1 MEENQIVISK
11 YLHYFCYL
19 LMMEVFLMGSGQDLH
34 VTGFLTLR
42 MVNFIIAMFI
52 GLRFLILSGEFPKT
66 ILLLVVAFT
75 LPLVLSVMVAHIVG
89 SDMGLV
95 FDDIKPILYFY
106 MIFFYYYVSSSEKII
121 QRAFDI
127 LLLAGKIMTVFYLI
141 YVLLTDVFNIIP
153 YAVAYQTLDSM
164 NSFMF
169 RGIGSAVYYK
179 GFVFLP
185 IAAVGFFRE
194 KKYVWLLL
202 STLAIYFS
210 FTRGLYLLLVFGVL
224 FFYLRTRHIDI
235 VRIVALVLVGLLFYV
250 AAEQFGIFSF
260 EQSFMDNREESDYTR
275 VAIMHQVYEAI
286 TWWSAI
292 IGHGFGFGIEE
303 RSSYM
308 EISYLD
314 IFHKQGIFGLTVWIL
329 LLVSVI
335 SFGRS
340 VSQKYKETADFWV
353 TAVLMVYLQSFFN
366 PYINNPMGL
375 TVILMGLVFCYRFS
389 HDVHFA
395 DSSPVQC

>member
-1 MEENQIVISK
+1 MGENQIFINK
-11 YLHYFCYL
+11 YLLFFCYL
-19 LMMEVFLMGSGQDLH
+19 LMMEVFLMGSGQDIH

-42 MVNFIIAMFI
+42 MVNFIVAMFI
-52 GLRFLILSGEFPKT
+52 SLRFLILSGEFPKG
-66 ILLLVVAFT
+66 ILMIVIAFT
-75 LPLVLSVMVAHIVG
+75 LPLVLSLLTANIVD
-89 SDMGLV
+89 SDMSLV

-127 LLLAGKIMTVFYLI
+127 LLLAAKIMTVLYLI
-141 YVLLTDVFNIIP
+141 YVLLTDVFHIIP
-153 YAVAYQTLDSM
+153 YAVAYQTLDAM

-194 KKYVWLLL
+194 KKYVWLILT
-202 STLAIYFS
+202 SLAIYFS
-210 FTRGLYLLLVFGVL
+210 FTRGLYLLLLCGIL
-224 FFYLRTRHIDI
+224 CFYFRTRHIDI
-235 VRIVALVLVGLLFYV
+235 VKIVFLVLVGLLFYV

-275 VAIMHQVYEAI
+275 VAIINQVYDAI

-292 IGHGFGFGIEE
+292 IGHGFGYGIAE

-314 IFHKQGIFGLTVWIL
+314 IFHKQGVFGLAVWLML
-329 LLVSVI
+329 LASVVYLGK
-335 SFGRS
+335 SAS
-340 VSQKYKETADFWV
+340 KKYKETADFWV

-389 HDVHFA
+389 QDERFA

>member
-1 MEENQIVISK
+1 MGENQIVINK

-19 LMMEVFLMGSGQDLH
+19 LMMEVFLMGSGQDIH

-42 MVNFIIAMFI
+42 MVNFIVAMFI
-52 GLRFLILSGEFPKT
+52 SLRFLILSGEFPKG
-66 ILLLVVAFT
+66 ILMIVIAFT
-75 LPLVLSVMVAHIVG
+75 LPLVLSLLTANIVD
-89 SDMGLV
+89 SDMSLV

-127 LLLAGKIMTVFYLI
+127 LLLAAKIMAVLYLI
-141 YVLLTDVFNIIP
+141 YVLLTDVFHIIP
-153 YAVAYQTLDSM
+153 YAVAYQTLDAM

-194 KKYVWLLL
+194 KKYVWLILT
-202 STLAIYFS
+202 SLAIYFS
-210 FTRGLYLLLVFGVL
+210 FTRGLYLLLLFGIL
-224 FFYLRTRHIDI
+224 CFYFRTRHIDI
-235 VRIVALVLVGLLFYV
+235 VKIVTLVLVGLLLYV

-275 VAIMHQVYEAI
+275 VAIINQVYDAI

-292 IGHGFGFGIEE
+292 IGHGFGYGIAE

-314 IFHKQGIFGLTVWIL
+314 IFHKQGIFGLTVWLML
-329 LLVSVI
+329 LASVVYLGK
-335 SFGRS
+335 SAS
-340 VSQKYKETADFWV
+340 KKYKETADFWV

-389 HDVHFA
+389 QDERFA

>member
-1 MEENQIVISK
+1 
-11 YLHYFCYL
+11 
-19 LMMEVFLMGSGQDLH
+19 MGSGQDIH
-34 VTGFLTLR
+34 VIGYLTLR
-42 MVNFIIAMFI
+42 MVNFIVAMFVS
-52 GLRFLILSGEFPKT
+52 LRFLILSGEFPKG
-66 ILLLVVAFT
+66 ILFIVIAFT
-75 LPLVLSVMVAHIVG
+75 LPLVLSLLAAIIVD
-89 SDMGLV
+89 SDMSLV

-106 MIFFYYYVSSSEKII
+106 MIFFYYFMSSSEKII

-141 YVLLTDVFNIIP
+141 YILLTDVFHIIP
-153 YAVAYQTLDSM
+153 YAVAYQTLDAM

-194 KKYVWLLL
+194 KQYFWLLL
-202 STLAIYFS
+202 TTLAIYFS
-210 FTRGLYLLLVFGVL
+210 FTRGLYLLLLFGIL
-224 FFYLRTRHIDI
+224 FFYFKTRHIDI
-235 VRIVALVLVGLLFYV
+235 VKIIALVLLGLLFYV

-260 EQSFMDNREESDYTR
+260 EQSFMDNREESDYIR
-275 VAIMHQVYEAI
+275 VAIVQQVFEAI

-292 IGHGFGFGIEE
+292 IGHGFGFGIEA

-314 IFHKQGIFGLTVWIL
+314 IFHKQGIFGLAVWLL

-335 SFGRS
+335 YLGKTASM
-340 VSQKYKETADFWV
+340 KYKETANFWV

-389 HDVHFA
+389 QDERFA
-395 DSSPVQC
+395 DSCPIQC

>member
-1 MEENQIVISK
+1 MEENQIVINK
-11 YLHYFCYL
+11 YLRYFCYL
-19 LMMEVFLMGSGQDLH
+19 LIMEVFLMGSGQDIH

-52 GLRFLILSGEFPKT
+52 GFRFLIMSGEFPKI
-66 ILLLVVAFT
+66 ILLLIAAFT
-75 LPLVLSVMVAHIVG
+75 LPLVLSVLLAHIIG

-106 MIFFYYYVSSSEKII
+106 MIIFYYYISSSEQII
-121 QRAFDI
+121 NRAFDI
-127 LLLAGKIMTVFYLI
+127 LLLAAKIMTVFYLI
-141 YVLLTDVFNIIP
+141 YMLLTDVLEIIP
-153 YAVAYQTLDSM
+153 YAIAYQTLDSM

-169 RGIGSAVYYK
+169 RGIGSPVYYK

-194 KKYVWLLL
+194 KKYIWLLL
-202 STLAIYFS
+202 TTLAIYLS
-210 FTRGLYLLLVFGVL
+210 FTRGLYLLLVFGIL
-224 FFYLRTRHIDI
+224 FFYLRTRHIDVI
-235 VRIVALVLVGLLFYV
+235 RLVALILVGLLFYI
-250 AAEQFGIFSF
+250 AAEQFGLFSF
-260 EQSFMDNREESDYTR
+260 EQSFVDNREESDYIR
-275 VAIMHQVYEAI
+275 VAIVNQVFDAI

-292 IGHGFGFGIEE
+292 VGHGFGFGIEA

-314 IFHKQGIFGLTVWIL
+314 IFHKQGAFGLFVWIL
-329 LLVSVI
+329 LLVSVMC
-335 SFGRS
+335 FGKS
-340 VSQKYKETADFWV
+340 ASQKYKETADFWV

-389 HDVHFA
+389 QDERFA

>member
-1 MEENQIVISK
+1 
-11 YLHYFCYL
+11 
-19 LMMEVFLMGSGQDLH
+19 MGSGQDIH
-34 VTGFLTLR
+34 VIGYLTLR
-42 MVNFIIAMFI
+42 MVNFIVAMFVS
-52 GLRFLILSGEFPKT
+52 LRFLILSGEFPKG
-66 ILLLVVAFT
+66 ILFIVIAFT
-75 LPLVLSVMVAHIVG
+75 LPLVLSLLAAIIAD
-89 SDMGLV
+89 SDMSLV

-106 MIFFYYYVSSSEKII
+106 MIFFYYFMSSSEKII

-141 YVLLTDVFNIIP
+141 YILLTDVFHIIP
-153 YAVAYQTLDSM
+153 YAVAYQTLDAM

-194 KKYVWLLL
+194 KQYFWLLL
-202 STLAIYFS
+202 TTLAIYFS
-210 FTRGLYLLLVFGVL
+210 FTRGLYLLLLFGIL
-224 FFYLRTRHIDI
+224 FFYFKTRHIDI
-235 VRIVALVLVGLLFYV
+235 VKIIALVLLGLLFYV

-260 EQSFMDNREESDYTR
+260 EQSFMDNREESDYIR
-275 VAIMHQVYEAI
+275 VAIVQQVFEAI

-292 IGHGFGFGIEE
+292 IGHGFGFGIEA

-314 IFHKQGIFGLTVWIL
+314 IFHKQGIFGLAVWLL

-335 SFGRS
+335 YLGKTASM
-340 VSQKYKETADFWV
+340 KYKETANFWV

-389 HDVHFA
+389 QDERFA

>member
-1 MEENQIVISK
+1 MGENQIVISK

-19 LMMEVFLMGSGQDLH
+19 LMMEVFLMGSGQDIH
-34 VTGFLTLR
+34 VIGYLTLR
-42 MVNFIIAMFI
+42 MVNFIVAMFVS
-52 GLRFLILSGEFPKT
+52 LRFLILSGEFPKG
-66 ILLLVVAFT
+66 ILFIVIAFT
-75 LPLVLSVMVAHIVG
+75 LPLVLSLLAAIIAD
-89 SDMGLV
+89 SDMSLV

-106 MIFFYYYVSSSEKII
+106 MIFFYYFMSSSEKII

-141 YVLLTDVFNIIP
+141 YILLTDVFHIIP
-153 YAVAYQTLDSM
+153 YAVAYQTLDAM

-194 KKYVWLLL
+194 KQYFWLLL
-202 STLAIYFS
+202 TTLAIYFS
-210 FTRGLYLLLVFGVL
+210 FTRGLYLLLLFGIL
-224 FFYLRTRHIDI
+224 FFYFKTRHIDI
-235 VRIVALVLVGLLFYV
+235 VKIIALVLLGLLFYV

-260 EQSFMDNREESDYTR
+260 EQSFMDNREESDYIR
-275 VAIMHQVYEAI
+275 VAIVQQVFEAI

-292 IGHGFGFGIEE
+292 IGHGFGFGIEA

-314 IFHKQGIFGLTVWIL
+314 IFHKQGIFGLAVWLL

-335 SFGRS
+335 YLGKTASM
-340 VSQKYKETADFWV
+340 KYKETANFWV

-389 HDVHFA
+389 QDERFA
-395 DSSPVQC
+395 DSCPIQC